1 MDKLLKEKENKLLDS
16 GGDMSK
22 KTVAIIGSRSIVSL
36 NLDIYINERNIKQVI
51 SGGAKGIDCLAEKWA
66 RQHGIE
72 VLIYKPQYEVYG
84 GRYAPIQRDKDLV
97 AASDIVIAFWDGKSK
112 GTKFTI
118 DYARELGV
126 PTVVHLIEER

>member
-1 MDKLLKEKENKLLDS
+1 MF
-16 GGDMSK
+16 K
-22 KTVAIIGSRSIVSL
+22 KVVAIIGSRSIVTL
-36 NLDIYINERNIKQVI
+36 NLDRYIDKEYISKIV
-51 SGGAKGIDCLAEKWA
+51 SGGANGVDTLAEKWA

-84 GRYAPIQRDKDLV
+84 GKYAPIQRDKDLV

>member
-1 MDKLLKEKENKLLDS
+1 MPKS
-16 GGDMSK
+16 SK
-22 KTVAIIGSRSIVSL
+22 PIACICGSRSIKWVSFGLYL
-36 NLDIYINERNIKQVI
+36 NPEDYGQILT
-51 SGGAKGIDCLAEKWA
+51 GGANGVDVLAEKWA

-84 GRYAPIQRDKDLV
+84 GKYAPIQRDKDLV
-97 AASDIVIAFWDGKSK
+97 NASDIVIAFWDGKSK

>member
-1 MDKLLKEKENKLLDS
+1 
-16 GGDMSK
+16 MSK
-22 KTVAIIGSRSIVSL
+22 KVVAIVGSRTITSL
-36 NLDIYINERNIKQVI
+36 NLDFYINKNNIRQIV
-51 SGGAKGIDCLAEKWA
+51 SGGANGVDTLAEKWA

-84 GRYAPIQRDKDLV
+84 RKYAPIQRDKDLV
-97 AASDIVIAFWDGKSK
+97 NASDIVIAFWDGKSN

-126 PTVVHLIEER
+126 PTIVHLIEER